1 MKLNTHILSSE
12 LEFRNYIQKDI
23 ENIIKIIIFEDIL
36 DKTIFFY
43 CFMNNNTII
52 ATKESTLNNFSSYVK
67 LYKDL
72 TNKYKFHTINNKKTK
87 TLRLINSN
95 HKTHDVLSLL

>member
-36 DKTIFFY
+36 DRTIFFY

-52 ATKESTLNNFSSYVK
+52 ATKESSLNNFNFYLK
-67 LYKDL
+67 LYKNI
-72 TNKYKFHTINNKKTK
+72 TNKYKFQHITNKKEK
-87 TLRLINSN
+87 TLRLIKY
-95 HKTHDVLSLL
+95 H

>member
-52 ATKESTLNNFSSYVK
+52 ATKESTLNNFSSYFSKIKRWIATPSSRNDCSYSV
-67 LYKDL
+67 
-72 TNKYKFHTINNKKTK
+72 IVS
-87 TLRLINSN
+87 NS
-95 HKTHDVLSLL
+95 SSPR